1 MSTQERSLTG
11 GNMTVRRALLLD
23 LILLG
28 VLVPYFLLWPVP
40 IEPVQYIPSRNPGM
54 TGPFTQNETLVGVQ
68 HLIKGV
74 GQRPEDVIG

>member
-1 MSTQERSLTG
+1 MSTQDRSLTG
-11 GNMTVRRALLLD
+11 GNRTVRCALLLV

-28 VLVPYFLLWPVP
+28 VLVAYFLLWPVP
-40 IEPVQYIPSRNPGM
+40 IEPVQYITSRTPGM

-74 GQRPEDVIG
+74 GQGLEDVIG